1 MKILI
6 CEDHK
11 IVRDGL
17 REILQQIEGVTL
29 IEEAKDANDA
39 LIMFKSAVFDVML
52 LDISL
57 PDKNGLEVLKL
68 VKEKWPSTN
77 VLMLSMFPQEQYAI
91 RALKLGA
98 SGYLTKNTASSELL
112 MAVKIVSGGGK
123 YISQALAESLAFNLD
138 KDTISQKH
146 ENLSEREFEIM
157 IKLANGKSLLDIGNE
172 LYISVKTVSTYRTR
186 LMGKMGLAKNT
197 ELTKYC
203 MENNLI

>member
-17 REILQQIEGVTL
+17 REILQQIEGIML

-39 LIMFKSAVFDVML
+39 LIMLRSAVFDVML

-57 PDKNGLEVLKL
+57 PDKNGLEVLKI
-68 VKEKWPSTN
+68 VKEKWPLTN
-77 VLMLSMFPQEQYAI
+77 VLILSMFPQEQYAL

-112 MAVKIVSGGGK
+112 IAVKIVSGGGK
-123 YISQALAESLAFNLD
+123 YISQDFAESFSTNID
-138 KDTISQKH
+138 KNAVRQKH
-146 ENLSEREFEIM
+146 EVLSEREFAIM
-157 IKLANGKSLLDIGNE
+157 INLANGKSLLDIANE
-172 LYISVKTVSTYRTR
+172 LFISVKTVSTYRTR
-186 LMGKMGLAKNT
+186 LMGKMELTKNT

-203 MENNLI
+203 IENNLI